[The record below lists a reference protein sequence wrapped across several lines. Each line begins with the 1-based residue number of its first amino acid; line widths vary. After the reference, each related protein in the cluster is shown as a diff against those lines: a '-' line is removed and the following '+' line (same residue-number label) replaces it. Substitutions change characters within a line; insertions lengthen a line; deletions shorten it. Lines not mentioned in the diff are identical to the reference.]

1 MHLNVIVFR
10 KGSLSTNSINE
21 SISCDHFEIKSS
33 LYQRCNWNP
42 SLCCVAQIQFV
53 AFFDG
58 KNKIITTANVN
69 TVKREKNHSFWYKK
83 RKSSSFGRTMS
94 PAFLF
99 QFWGKRWCFKCQFF
113 LTGSLYHFLI
123 LCICCILKLIEN
135 FHIFLYV
142 Y

>member
-58 KNKIITTANVN
+58 KNKIITTANVD
-69 TVKREKNHSFWYKK
+69 TVKRGEKNIPFDIKK
-83 RKSSSFGRTMS
+83 
-94 PAFLF
+94 
-99 QFWGKRWCFKCQFF
+99 
-113 LTGSLYHFLI
+113 GSQAPL
-123 LCICCILKLIEN
+123 EEQ
-135 FHIFLYV
+135 
-142 Y
+142 